1 MHKKEIYT
9 AGKELR
15 EAEKVLILIHGRGG
29 SAREFLTLAN
39 QLNTPDFAILAPQAT
54 DFTWYPNSFLTPVA
68 QNEPAYSSA
77 LRVLKELLEDIKE
90 TGIASENIYV
100 AGFSQGAC
108 LTLEFV
114 TRNAQRF
121 GGVVAFTG
129 GLIGD
134 KINTENYSGDFNGT
148 PIFIGTGDPDSHVP
162 VERVE
167 ASAEI
172 LREMNANVEVKVYKN
187 RPHSISED
195 ELKLANQFVFN

>member
-15 EAEKVLILIHGRGG
+15 EAEKVLVLIHGRGG
-29 SAREFLTLAN
+29 SAKEFLALAN
-39 QLNTPDFAILAPQAT
+39 QLNTQDFAVLAPQAT
-54 DFTWYPNSFLTPVA
+54 DFTWYPNSFLAPLA
-68 QNEPAYSSA
+68 QNEPEYSSA
-77 LRVLKELLEDIKE
+77 LEVLEELLEDIKE
-90 TGIASENIYV
+90 TGIASENIYF

-121 GGVVAFTG
+121 GGIAAFTG

-134 KINTENYSGDFNGT
+134 KIYTENYSGDFNGT
-148 PIFIGTGDPDSHVP
+148 PIFIGTGDPDPHVP

-167 ASAEI
+167 DSAEI
-172 LREMNANVEVKVYKN
+172 LREMNANVEVKIYKN
-187 RPHSISED
+187 RPHTISED
-195 ELKLANQFVFN
+195 ELKLANNFIFN

>member
-29 SAREFLTLAN
+29 IAKEFLLLAN
-39 QLNTPDFAILAPQAT
+39 SLNTPEFAILAPQAT
-54 DFTWYPNSFLTPVA
+54 DFTWYPNSFLAPAA

-77 LRVLKELLEDIKE
+77 LKVLEELIDDIKE
-90 TGIASENIYV
+90 TGIASENIYF

-108 LTLEFV
+108 LSLEFV

-121 GGVVAFTG
+121 GGVAAFTG

-134 KINTENYSGDFNGT
+134 KINTENYTGDFNGT
-148 PIFIGTGDPDSHVP
+148 PIFIGSGDPDAHVP
-162 VERVE
+162 VERVKE
-167 ASAEI
+167 SAEI
-172 LREMNANVEVKVYKN
+172 LRDMNAKVEIEIYKN
-187 RPHSISED
+187 RPHTISED
-195 ELKLANQFVFN
+195 ELRLANQFVFN

>member
-15 EAEKVLILIHGRGG
+15 EAEKVLVLIHGRGG
-29 SAREFLTLAN
+29 SAKEFLSLAN
-39 QLNTPDFAILAPQAT
+39 QLNTSEFAILAPQAT
-54 DFTWYPNSFLTPVA
+54 DFTWYPNSFLAPVT
-68 QNEPAYSSA
+68 QNEPEYSSA
-77 LRVLKELLEDIKE
+77 LEVLEELLEDIKE
-90 TGIASENIYV
+90 TGIASENIYF

-121 GGVVAFTG
+121 GGVAAFTG

-134 KINTENYSGDFNGT
+134 KIYNENYSGDFNGT
-148 PIFIGTGDPDSHVP
+148 PIFIGTGDPDPHVP

-167 ASAEI
+167 DSAEI
-172 LREMNANVEVKVYKN
+172 LREMNANVEVKIYKN
-187 RPHSISED
+187 RPHTISED
-195 ELKLANQFVFN
+195 ELKLANNFIFN

>member
-29 SAREFLTLAN
+29 SAKEFLSLAN
-39 QLNTPDFAILAPQAT
+39 QFNTSEFAILAPQAT
-54 DFTWYPNSFLTPVA
+54 DFTWYPNSFLAPVA
-68 QNEPAYSSA
+68 QNEPEYSSA
-77 LRVLKELLEDIKE
+77 LEVLKELLEEIKE
-90 TGIASENIYV
+90 TGIASENIYF

-114 TRNAQRF
+114 TRNAHKY
-121 GGVVAFTG
+121 GGVAAFTG

-134 KINTENYSGDFNGT
+134 KIYTENYSGDFNGT
-148 PIFIGTGDPDSHVP
+148 SIFIGTGDPDPHVP

-167 ASAEI
+167 NSAEI
-172 LREMNANVEVKVYKN
+172 LREMNANVEVKIYKN

-195 ELKLANQFVFN
+195 ELKIANNFIFN

>member
-29 SAREFLTLAN
+29 SAREFLSLAN
-39 QLNTPDFAILAPQAT
+39 RLNIPDFAILAPQAT
-54 DFTWYPNSFLTPVA
+54 DFTWYPNSFLAPVA
-68 QNEPAYSSA
+68 QNEPPYSSA
-77 LRVLKELLEDIKE
+77 LKVLEELLQDIKE

-121 GGVVAFTG
+121 GGVAAFTG

-134 KINTENYSGDFNGT
+134 KINTESYSGDFNGT
-148 PIFIGTGDPDSHVP
+148 PIFIGTGDPDPHVP

>member
-29 SAREFLTLAN
+29 SAKEFLSLAN
-39 QLNTPDFAILAPQAT
+39 QLNTSDFAVLAPQAT
-54 DFTWYPNSFLTPVA
+54 DFTWYPNSFLGPVA
-68 QNEPAYSSA
+68 ENEPEYSSA
-77 LRVLKELLEDIKE
+77 LEILSELLEEIKE
-90 TGIASENIYV
+90 TGIVSENIYF

-114 TRNAQRF
+114 SRNAQRF
-121 GGVVAFTG
+121 GGVAAFTG

-134 KINTENYSGDFNGT
+134 KIYTENYAGDFNGT

-162 VERVE
+162 VKRVE
-167 ASAEI
+167 DSVEI
-172 LREMNANVEVKVYKN
+172 LRDMNAKVEVKIYKN
-187 RPHSISED
+187 RPHTISQD
-195 ELKLANQFVFN
+195 ELKLANEFIFN

>member
-15 EAEKVLILIHGRGG
+15 EAEKVLVLMHGRGG
-29 SAREFLTLAN
+29 SAKEFLSLAN
-39 QLNTPDFAILAPQAT
+39 QLNTQDFAVLAPQAT
-54 DFTWYPNSFLTPVA
+54 DFTWYPNSFLAPVA
-68 QNEPAYSSA
+68 QNEPEYSSA
-77 LRVLKELLEDIKE
+77 LEVLEELLEDIKE
-90 TGIASENIYV
+90 TGIEAENIYF

-121 GGVVAFTG
+121 GGVAAFTG

-134 KINTENYSGDFNGT
+134 KIYTENYSGDFNGT
-148 PIFIGTGDPDSHVP
+148 PIFIGTGDPDPHVP

-167 ASAEI
+167 DSAEI
-172 LREMNANVEVKVYKN
+172 LREMNANVEVKIYKN
-187 RPHSISED
+187 RPHTISED
-195 ELKLANQFVFN
+195 ELKLANNFIFN

>member
-15 EAEKVLILIHGRGG
+15 EAEKVLVLIHGRGG
-29 SAREFLTLAN
+29 SAKEFLSLAN
-39 QLNTPDFAILAPQAT
+39 QLNTSEFAILAPQAT
-54 DFTWYPNSFLTPVA
+54 DFTWYPNSFLAPVT
-68 QNEPAYSSA
+68 QNEPEYSSA
-77 LRVLKELLEDIKE
+77 LEVLEELLEDIKE
-90 TGIASENIYV
+90 TGIASENIYF

-121 GGVVAFTG
+121 GGVAAFTG

-134 KINTENYSGDFNGT
+134 KIYNENYSGDFNGT
-148 PIFIGTGDPDSHVP
+148 PIFIGTGDPDPHVP

-167 ASAEI
+167 DSAEI
-172 LREMNANVEVKVYKN
+172 LREMNANVEVKIYKN
-187 RPHSISED
+187 RPHTISEN
-195 ELKLANQFVFN
+195 ELKLANNFIFN

>member
-15 EAEKVLILIHGRGG
+15 EAEKVLVLIHGRGG
-29 SAREFLTLAN
+29 SAKEFLSLAN
-39 QLNTPDFAILAPQAT
+39 QLNTQDFAVLAPQAT
-54 DFTWYPNSFLTPVA
+54 DFTWYPNSFLAPVA
-68 QNEPAYSSA
+68 QNEPEYSSA
-77 LRVLKELLEDIKE
+77 LEVLEELLEDIKE
-90 TGIASENIYV
+90 TGIAAENIYF

-121 GGVVAFTG
+121 GGVAAFTG

-134 KINTENYSGDFNGT
+134 KIYTENYSGDFNGT
-148 PIFIGTGDPDSHVP
+148 PIFIGTGDPDPHVP

-167 ASAEI
+167 DSAEI
-172 LREMNANVEVKVYKN
+172 LRELNANVEVKIYKN
-187 RPHSISED
+187 RPHTISED
-195 ELKLANQFVFN
+195 ELKLANNFIFN

>member
-15 EAEKVLILIHGRGG
+15 EAEKVLVLIHGRGG
-29 SAREFLTLAN
+29 SAKEFLSLAN
-39 QLNTPDFAILAPQAT
+39 QLNTQDFAVLAPQAT
-54 DFTWYPNSFLTPVA
+54 DFTWYPNSFLAPVA
-68 QNEPAYSSA
+68 QNEPEYSSA
-77 LRVLKELLEDIKE
+77 LEVLEELLEDIKE
-90 TGIASENIYV
+90 TGIASENIYF

-121 GGVVAFTG
+121 GGVAAFTG

-134 KINTENYSGDFNGT
+134 KIYTENYSGDFNGT
-148 PIFIGTGDPDSHVP
+148 PIFIGTGDPDPHVP

-167 ASAEI
+167 DSAEI
-172 LREMNANVEVKVYKN
+172 LREMNANVEVKIYKN
-187 RPHSISED
+187 RPHTISED
-195 ELKLANQFVFN
+195 ELKLANNFIFN

>member
-29 SAREFLTLAN
+29 SAKEFLSLATR
-39 QLNTPDFAILAPQAT
+39 LNTADFAVLAPQAT
-54 DFTWYPNSFLTPVA
+54 DFTWYPNSFLAPVA
-68 QNEPAYSSA
+68 QNEPEYSSA
-77 LRVLKELLEDIKE
+77 LEILDELLAEVKE
-90 TGIASENIYV
+90 TGITSENIYF

-121 GGVVAFTG
+121 GGVAAFTG

-134 KINTENYSGDFNGT
+134 KIYTENYSGDFNGT
-148 PIFIGTGDPDSHVP
+148 PIFIGTGDPDPHVP

-167 ASAEI
+167 GSAEI
-172 LREMNANVEVKVYKN
+172 LREMNANVEVKIYKN
-187 RPHSISED
+187 RPHTISED

>member
-15 EAEKVLILIHGRGG
+15 EAEKVLVLIHGRGG
-29 SAREFLTLAN
+29 SAKEFLSLAN
-39 QLNTPDFAILAPQAT
+39 QLNTQEFAILAPQAT
-54 DFTWYPNSFLTPVA
+54 DFTWYPNSFLVPPA
-68 QNEPAYSSA
+68 QNEPEYSSA
-77 LRVLKELLEDIKE
+77 LEILEELLEEIKE
-90 TGIASENIYV
+90 SGIASENIYF

-121 GGVVAFTG
+121 GGVAAFTG

-134 KINTENYSGDFNGT
+134 KIYAENYSGDFNGT
-148 PIFIGTGDPDSHVP
+148 PIFIGTGDPDPHVP

-167 ASAEI
+167 DSAEI
-172 LREMNANVEVKVYKN
+172 LREMNANVEVKIYKN
-187 RPHSISED
+187 RPHTISED
-195 ELKLANQFVFN
+195 ELKLANNFIFN

>member
-9 AGKELR
+9 AGTELR

-29 SAREFLTLAN
+29 IAKEFLSLADH
-39 QLNTPDFAILAPQAT
+39 LNTPDFAILAPQAT
-54 DFTWYPNSFLTPVA
+54 DFTWYPNSFLAAVA

-77 LRVLKELLEDIKE
+77 LKVLEELLEDIKE
-90 TGIASENIYV
+90 TGIASENIYF

-121 GGVVAFTG
+121 GGVAAFTG

-148 PIFIGTGDPDSHVP
+148 PIFIGTGNPDPHVP

-167 ASAEI
+167 ESVEI
-172 LREMNANVEVKVYKN
+172 LREMNAKAEVKIYENK
-187 RPHSISED
+187 PHSISED

>member
-15 EAEKVLILIHGRGG
+15 EAEKVLVLIHGRGG
-29 SAREFLTLAN
+29 SAKEFLSLAN
-39 QLNTPDFAILAPQAT
+39 QLNTQDFAVLAPQAT
-54 DFTWYPNSFLTPVA
+54 DFTWYPNSFLAPVA
-68 QNEPAYSSA
+68 QNEPEYSSA
-77 LRVLKELLEDIKE
+77 LEVLEELLEDIKE
-90 TGIASENIYV
+90 TGIEAENIYF

-121 GGVVAFTG
+121 GGVAAFTG

-134 KINTENYSGDFNGT
+134 KIYTENYSGDFNGT
-148 PIFIGTGDPDSHVP
+148 PIFIGTGDPDPHVP

-167 ASAEI
+167 DSAEI
-172 LREMNANVEVKVYKN
+172 LRELNANVEVKIYKN
-187 RPHSISED
+187 RPHTISED
-195 ELKLANQFVFN
+195 ELKLANNFIFN